1 MTDQQPTVAISAAFP
16 APPPFYKHFTNENLA
31 HLANLRASNDSSTED
46 IPPGIPAKAPPP
58 LDITSLPTEIR
69 YLIPPSP
76 PNGEYRSFNTTHGA
90 QPPHSQIFH
99 DAQQLFKVPPL
110 IPLPPPIAPS
120 SLPNP
125 QHLLTIVHR
134 ILLEF
139 LSLTQILS
147 TEPATYPGKWE
158 DLRSVFIEAHGVING
173 YRPHQARETLIEMME
188 EQIRKGREE
197 IKICGEAKSK
207 IKQVLQGLGKVDRGL
222 EGKETASVERQVGN
236 KRKREISTEEE
247 DRRVWELLRKEIGTG

>member
-31 HLANLRASNDSSTED
+31 RLEKLRASNDSSIE
-46 IPPGIPAKAPPP
+46 GISPDVPAKVPPA
-58 LDITSLPTEIR
+58 LDITSLPTELR

-76 PNGEYRSFNTTHGA
+76 PSGEYRSFNTTHGA

-99 DAQQLFKVPPL
+99 DAQQLFKAPPL
-110 IPLPPPIAPS
+110 IPLPPPTAPS
-120 SLPNP
+120 SLPSP
-125 QHLLTIVHR
+125 QRLLTVVHR

-139 LSLTQILS
+139 LALTQILA
-147 TEPATYPGKWE
+147 TEPATYPAKWE
-158 DLRSVFIEAHGVING
+158 DLRSVFIEAHGIING

-197 IKICGEAKSK
+197 IKICDEAKTK
-207 IKQVLQGLGKVDRGL
+207 IKQVLSGLGKADREL
-222 EGKETASVERQVGN
+222 EGKGTASVERQAGN
-236 KRKREISTEEE
+236 KRKREVSTEEE

>member
-31 HLANLRASNDSSTED
+31 RLEKLRASNDSS
-46 IPPGIPAKAPPP
+46 IVGISPDVPAKAPPP

-76 PNGEYRSFNTTHGA
+76 PKGEYRSFNTTHGA
-90 QPPHSQIFH
+90 QPPHSQIFY
-99 DAQQLFKVPPL
+99 DAQQLFKAPPL
-110 IPLPPPIAPS
+110 IALSPPTAPS

-125 QHLLTIVHR
+125 QRLLAIVHR

-147 TEPATYPGKWE
+147 TEPATYPAKWE

-197 IKICGEAKSK
+197 IKICDEAKTK
-207 IKQVLQGLGKVDRGL
+207 IKQVLRGL
-222 EGKETASVERQVGN
+222 EKVDQEQEGEETALGKRQAGN
-236 KRKREISTEEE
+236 KRKRDVSAEEE
-247 DRRVWELLRKEIGTG
+247 DRRVWELLRREIETG

>member
-1 MTDQQPTVAISAAFP
+1 MTDQQPTVAVSAAFP
-16 APPPFYKHFTNENLA
+16 APPPFYKHFTKENLA
-31 HLANLRASNDSSTED
+31 HLEKLRASNDSSIEE
-46 IPPGIPAKAPPP
+46 IPTDTPAKAPPS

-99 DAQQLFKVPPL
+99 DAQQLFKAPPL
-110 IPLPPPIAPS
+110 IPLPPPTAPS

-125 QHLLTIVHR
+125 QHLLTVVHR

-147 TEPATYPGKWE
+147 TEPANYPGKWE
-158 DLRSVFIEAHGVING
+158 DLRSVFIEAHGIING

-197 IKICGEAKSK
+197 IRICDEAKTK
-207 IKQVLQGLGKVDRGL
+207 IRQVLGGLGKADRES
-222 EGKETASVERQVGN
+222 EGQETASVERQARR
-236 KRKREISTEEE
+236 KRKRKVSTEEE
-247 DRRVWELLRKEIGTG
+247 DRRVWELLRNGSC